1 MEPANVE
8 DIRFSSKSSVIRKSR
23 DIDPPTEDEL
33 EKFYCALNSSQTKPA
48 ILKITPPYSKEF
60 IPHLTDPSL
69 PVPISQL
76 YDPETLTLGY
86 LCLLKKCE
94 EVARGLSVCSYH
106 AVYACLCTCVRTLHS
121 TYYNIMWHKLQ
132 VSLDQVTELERSTKE
147 QAKSKLWNI
156 HREGRITAS
165 NFKAVVKTN
174 PCMPAESLI
183 KKICYPQAYKFSTEA
198 TR

>member
-1 MEPANVE
+1 ME
-8 DIRFSSKSSVIRKSR
+8 DIGFSLTCVLKKPH
-23 DIDPPTEDEL
+23 DIDRDEL
-33 EKFYCALNSSQTKPA
+33 EKFYHALNSSKIKPA

-60 IPHLTDPSL
+60 IPRSTDPSL
-69 PVPISQL
+69 PLPISQL
-76 YDPETLTLGY
+76 YDPETLELGY

-94 EVARGLSVCSYH
+94 DVARGLRVWMCVC
-106 AVYACLCTCVRTLHS
+106 VCTRVRACVC
-121 TYYNIMWHKLQ
+121 MWSGAFIHKNYLWHIVLQ
-132 VSLDQVTELERSTKE
+132 VSLVQVMELERSTKE
-147 QAKSKLWNI
+147 QTRSKLWNI
-156 HREGRITAS
+156 HREGHITAS